1 MHGFTDEDMDGDAIS
16 AGLASCPGP
25 DWLKEVVPKVGVR
38 LKVHSALKALYH
50 EAQVSY

>member
-50 EAQVSY
+50 ETQVSY